1 MCTIKR
7 VLLYPTGGGGHRR
20 RGHGRRLGHHHVLR
34 RGSRG
39 GRRFLGIQPCQDSFS
54 SSVDGGVGRGLV
66 YQPQPFCFFL
76 IEHFLRSSNSIVRLE
91 LIKPLQRRLHVPGS
105 KKRLEVLVVLEGRL
119 LGNGGSR
126 RVRPGLLVLL
136 LLLLGFLLAVWKSKL
151 YGAFVLNH
159 RVVLHAID
167 TTPARWRQRGQ
178 HGRVEHPT
186 HWLISTQALTE
197 HARPARTSRAA
208 RVDPAYSRAYPH
220 YPAHPTHPPRSQ
232 DTRRAAVPRSRELV
246 LKIARGTPNK
256 IENLAAA
263 RL

>member
-7 VLLYPTGGGGHRR
+7 VLLYR
-20 RGHGRRLGHHHVLR
+20 RGYDWRRNGRRLGHHHVLR

-39 GRRFLGIQPCQDSFS
+39 GRRLLGIQPCQDSLPRR
-54 SSVDGGVGRGLV
+54 VDGGVGRSFINKPQSFSLLLV
-66 YQPQPFCFFL
+66 QHL
-76 IEHFLRSSNSIVRLE
+76 LRSSNSVVRLE
-91 LIKPLQRRLHVPGS
+91 LIKPLQRRLDIPRS
-105 KKRLEVLVVLEGRL
+105 KKRLQIVVVLEGRL
-119 LGNGGSR
+119 VRDGRRR
-126 RVRPGLLVLL
+126 RVGPGLLVLL

-197 HARPARTSRAA
+197 HARPGR
-208 RVDPAYSRAYPH
+208 
-220 YPAHPTHPPRSQ
+220 
-232 DTRRAAVPRSRELV
+232 
-246 LKIARGTPNK
+246 I
-256 IENLAAA
+256 
-263 RL
+263 